1 MNMMAAAIDKAGS
14 TDPDA
19 IIEALKSIEYKGLTG
34 TTTFDSSNNP
44 VREAIITTVEDGKY
58 KVVKPIKSNFICT
71 GPITPCKFRRP
82 GDGSAAPQGTA
93 AGAGR
98 GEEDPLFFGYRE

>member
-1 MNMMAAAIDKAGS
+1 MFSVLGYDAMNMMAAAIDKAGS

-44 VREAIITTVEDGKY
+44 VREAVITTVEDGKY
-58 KVVKPIKSNFICT
+58 KVVETYKK
-71 GPITPCKFRRP
+71 
-82 GDGSAAPQGTA
+82 
-93 AGAGR
+93 
-98 GEEDPLFFGYRE
+98 

>member
-58 KVVKPIKSNFICT
+58 KVVETYKK
-71 GPITPCKFRRP
+71 
-82 GDGSAAPQGTA
+82 
-93 AGAGR
+93 
-98 GEEDPLFFGYRE
+98 